1 MSFPNDLASFW
12 EKIMALMA
20 RSVNRSKTAEIGV
33 SLFRFLR
40 GSRRE
45 FVGVVERRWLR
56 LVEREIPR

>member
-1 MSFPNDLASFW
+1 
-12 EKIMALMA
+12 MALMA